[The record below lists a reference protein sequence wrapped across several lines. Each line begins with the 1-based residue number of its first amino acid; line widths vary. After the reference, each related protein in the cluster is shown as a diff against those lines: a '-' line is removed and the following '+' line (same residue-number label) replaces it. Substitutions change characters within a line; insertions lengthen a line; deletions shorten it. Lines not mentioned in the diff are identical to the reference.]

1 MSESSDSKHELRRPL
16 YEVLSINGVNDPEKV
31 VDLILGE
38 LGDYGLIDYGPRSPK
53 LLSTAGRIVMTIA
66 LRPDV
71 TMSQIG
77 MIVGINSAT
86 VAQNISALVKGN
98 IITRTKLGRKNCYQ
112 INREALANHP
122 DIIKLKRALPMEVSE
137 HQYEYGDSTDFED

>member
-1 MSESSDSKHELRRPL
+1 
-16 YEVLSINGVNDPEKV
+16 
-31 VDLILGE
+31 
-38 LGDYGLIDYGPRSPK
+38 
-53 LLSTAGRIVMTIA
+53 MTIA

-98 IITRTKLGRKNCYQ
+98 VITRTKLGRKNCYQ
-112 INREALANHP
+112 INEKALANHP
-122 DIIKLKRALPMEVSE
+122 DIIKLKSALGLEISDPKNE
-137 HQYEYGDSTDFED
+137 QGDSTNLNY

>member
-1 MSESSDSKHELRRPL
+1 MSESSDLKHELRRPL
-16 YEVLSINGVNDPEKV
+16 YEVLSINGVNDPEKI
-31 VDLILGE
+31 VDLILSE
-38 LGDYGLIDYGPRSPK
+38 LGDYGLIDYGPRTPK

-98 IITRTKLGRKNCYQ
+98 VITRTKLGRKNCYQ
-112 INREALANHP
+112 INEEALANHP
-122 DIIKLKRALPMEVSE
+122 DIIKLKSALGLETSGHE
-137 HQYEYGDSTDFED
+137 NGNGDSTNFIG